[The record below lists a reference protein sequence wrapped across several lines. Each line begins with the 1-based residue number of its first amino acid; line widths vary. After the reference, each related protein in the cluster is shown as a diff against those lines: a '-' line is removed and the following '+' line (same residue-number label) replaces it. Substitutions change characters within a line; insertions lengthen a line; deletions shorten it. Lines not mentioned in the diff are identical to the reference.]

1 MRLLFMGMASGA
13 REVLAHKLRSFLT
26 LFGIVLGAAALVGM
40 LGVVKGLLRGMETMI
55 YETGGIERIS
65 VVYKPPPEA
74 QRERAPLSPG
84 RTMNDVEA
92 ILSAVPLAQRVT
104 AEVTIPNGARLAFHG
119 RATGQNVRGVLP
131 ATFIMDRYELA
142 QGRTIGE
149 LDLELQTQVVVLGAA
164 VADQLFPRGIDP
176 LDRVITING
185 QPFTVV
191 GVLREYRLLSGGAS
205 GGGGNR
211 FNSKNWAVFIPLT
224 TAQTLY
230 RIDERVDVLNIQ
242 LADVADM
249 PVALEQIANV
259 LTHTH
264 RGIQDVRLE
273 TREDLLQR
281 FEETRNSYV
290 FSLGGVAVI
299 GLIVGGIGIMNV
311 MLASISERVRE
322 IGVRRAL
329 GAKRTDILVQIL
341 AESLTLACAGGVV
354 GMIASIVLIK
364 ILQQVVVAANRP
376 ELSPAALFIGVFFS
390 AVVGVLAGLYPAV
403 RASRLSPVEALRS
416 D

>member
-1 MRLLFMGMASGA
+1 MRLLLMGVVSGW

-40 LGVVKGLLRGMETMI
+40 LGVVKGLLRGWEAMI
-55 YETGGIERIS
+55 YETGGIERIT
-65 VVYKPPPEA
+65 VQP
-74 QRERAPLSPG
+74 RRAPESQRDKAMLSPG
-84 RTMNDVEA
+84 RTVNDVDA
-92 ILSAVPLAQRVT
+92 ILAAVPLARRAT
-104 AEVTIPNGARLAFHG
+104 AEIYIPGGARLYFQG
-119 RATGQNVRGVLP
+119 RASSQNVRGVLP
-131 ATFIMDRYELA
+131 ATFIMDRFDVAY
-142 QGRTIGE
+142 GRLLGE
-149 LDLELQTQVVVLGAA
+149 LDLELQLQTVVLGAA
-164 VADQLFPRGIDP
+164 VAEALIPRGLDP
-176 LDRVITING
+176 VGQVITING

-191 GVLREYRLLSGGAS
+191 GVLREYQFSM
-205 GGGGNR
+205 GGGR
-211 FNSKNWAVFIPLT
+211 FNSKNSAVFIPLT

-230 RIDERVDVLNIQ
+230 RIDENVDVINVQ
-242 LADVADM
+242 LADIADM
-249 PVALEQIANV
+249 PHALEQISNV

-264 RGIQDVRLE
+264 RGIMDTRLE

-281 FEETRNSYV
+281 FEDTRKSYV
-290 FSLGGVAVI
+290 YSLGGVAAI

-341 AESLTLACAGGVV
+341 AESLTIAVAGGIV
-354 GMIASIVLIK
+354 GMVASVGLIAG
-364 ILQQVVVAANRP
+364 LQKVVVASNRP

-390 AVVGVLAGLYPAV
+390 GIVGVLAGLYPAI
-403 RASRLSPVEALRS
+403 RASRLSPVEALRT

>member
-1 MRLLFMGMASGA
+1 MRLLLMGVGSGWN
-13 REVLAHKLRSFLT
+13 EVLAHKLRSFLT

-40 LGVVKGLLRGMETMI
+40 LGVVKGLLRGWETMI

-65 VVYKPPPEA
+65 VLSRPPPES
-74 QRERAPLSPG
+74 QREIAPLSPG
-84 RTMNDVEA
+84 RTLNDVEA
-92 ILSAVPLAQRVT
+92 ILAAVPLAQRVT
-104 AEVTIPNGARLAFHG
+104 AEVMIPNGARLYFQG
-119 RATGQNVRGVLP
+119 RATGQIVRGVLP
-131 ATFIMDRYELA
+131 ATFIMDRFEVA
-142 QGRTIGE
+142 QGRLIGE
-149 LDLELQTQVVVLGAA
+149 LDLELQTQVVVLGSQIAET
-164 VADQLFPRGIDP
+164 LFPRGLDP

-185 QPFTVV
+185 QPFTVA
-191 GVLREYRLLSGGAS
+191 GVLKEYRFGGVGGA
-205 GGGGNR
+205 GGGR
-211 FNSKNWAVFIPLT
+211 FNQKNQAVFIPLT

-230 RIDERVDVLNIQ
+230 RLDENVDVLNIQ

-249 PVALEQIANV
+249 PVALEQISNV

-264 RGIQDVRLE
+264 RGIQDIRLE

-290 FSLGGVAVI
+290 FSLGGVAAI

-311 MLASISERVRE
+311 MLASINERVRE

-341 AESLTLACAGGVV
+341 AESITLAVAGGLL
-354 GMIASIVLIK
+354 GLIASMGLILV
-364 ILQQVVVAANRP
+364 LQQVVVESNRP
-376 ELSPAALFIGVFFS
+376 ELSLWAMVIGITSSAL
-390 AVVGVLAGLYPAV
+390 VGVLAGLYPAI
-403 RASRLSPVEALRS
+403 RASMLSPVEALRT

>member
-1 MRLLFMGMASGA
+1 MRLLLMGIVSGW
-13 REVLAHKLRSFLT
+13 REVHAHKLRSFLT

-40 LGVVKGLLRGMETMI
+40 LGVVKGLLRGWEMMI

-65 VVYKPPPEA
+65 VVRKPPPEY
-74 QRERAPLSPG
+74 QREKAPLSPG
-84 RTMNDVEA
+84 RTLNDVEA
-92 ILSAVPLAQRVT
+92 ILAAVPLAQRVT
-104 AEVTIPNGARLAFHG
+104 AEVMIPNGARLYFQG
-119 RATGQNVRGVLP
+119 RATGQNVRGILP
-131 ATFIMDRYELA
+131 ATFMMDRFEVA
-142 QGRTIGE
+142 QGRLLGE
-149 LDLELQTQVVVLGAA
+149 LDLELQTQAVVLGSA
-164 VADQLFPRGIDP
+164 VANELFPRGMDP
-176 LDRVITING
+176 LDRIITING

-191 GVLREYRLLSGGAS
+191 GVLKEYRFSSMGSAGGRS
-205 GGGGNR
+205 T
-211 FNSKNWAVFIPLT
+211 SKNSVVFIPLT

-230 RIDERVDVLNIQ
+230 RIDENVDVLNVQ

-249 PVALEQIANV
+249 PTAQEQIYNV

-290 FSLGGVAVI
+290 FSLGGVAAI

-341 AESLTLACAGGVV
+341 AESLTLAVAGGIL
-354 GMIASIVLIK
+354 GMVASIALIK
-364 ILQQVVVAANRP
+364 ILQQVVVEANRP
-376 ELSPAALFIGVFFS
+376 ELSPAALFIGVLFS
-390 AVVGVLAGLYPAV
+390 GIVGVVAGLYPAI